1 MREHT
6 VPARRRATAPQQQR
20 CGRNR
25 SITHVQEY
33 GFLPLLQQK
42 LAQGFSIDCTL
53 KFGIERRAVTGCHR
67 NQWYNVAHAGHCA
80 MHGSFSTLWFRQL
93 TCRGGKDRSSD
104 DKLIPRLASR
114 RRLRTCSGRARE
126 TAGNRIM
133 RAAMCCRCVLACM
146 LDEGV
151 CM

>member
-1 MREHT
+1 MWPE
-6 VPARRRATAPQQQR
+6 
-20 CGRNR
+20 
-25 SITHVQEY
+25 
-33 GFLPLLQQK
+33 
-42 LAQGFSIDCTL
+42 SIDHTRT
-53 KFGIERRAVTGCHR
+53 GIWLSSVVTAEASSGVFDRLHIEVCQPERRAVTGCHR